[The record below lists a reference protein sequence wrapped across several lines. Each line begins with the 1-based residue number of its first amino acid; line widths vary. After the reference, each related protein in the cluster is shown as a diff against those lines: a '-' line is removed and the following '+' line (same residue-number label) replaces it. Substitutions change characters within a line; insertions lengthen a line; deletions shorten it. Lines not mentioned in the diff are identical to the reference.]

1 MNIKK
6 WLKSLVFLLV
16 VVVTAPNLSPASWQV
31 YAPQVYA
38 AEENSMAKIQLILK
52 KLRAS
57 MSSMK
62 DFDDLERAG
71 MPKRNV
77 DRLRRA
83 MTQKIGQ
90 LTDEAV
96 NSIHDL

>member
-16 VVVTAPNLSPASWQV
+16 IVATAPNLSPVSWQV
-31 YAPQVYA
+31 HTPRAYA
-38 AEENSMAKIQLILK
+38 AEENGMAKIQLILK

-57 MSSMK
+57 MTSMK
-62 DFDDLERAG
+62 DFDDLEKAG
-71 MPKRNV
+71 MPKRDV

-83 MTQKIGQ
+83 MSQKIKQ
-90 LTDEAV
+90 LTDEAIA
-96 NSIHDL
+96 SIHDL